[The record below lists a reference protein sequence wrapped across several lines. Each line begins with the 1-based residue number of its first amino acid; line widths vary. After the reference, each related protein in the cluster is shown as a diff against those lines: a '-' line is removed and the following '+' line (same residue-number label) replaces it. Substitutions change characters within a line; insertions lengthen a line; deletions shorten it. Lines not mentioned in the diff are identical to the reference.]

1 MGIIEFKDVSFQYP
15 NGFSA
20 VENVSFE
27 INEGEAIAIIGQ
39 NGAGKTTTVKMING
53 LLKPTHGTVLID
65 GMDTKDYTT
74 AQLSKIAGYVF
85 QNPDDQIFHNNVEDE
100 IRFGPKKQGLSEEE
114 IVKKTEW
121 AAKLCGLSEQMQENP
136 YNLPL
141 SIRKFVSIASVLAM
155 DDKILILD
163 EPTAGQDLIGINRLE
178 NILTE
183 LKKENK
189 TVVTITHDMEFAV
202 NNFKKIFV
210 MSHKN
215 LLRVGNA
222 KEIFSDDE
230 LLKDSM
236 LKKTY
241 IGDLCDRLA
250 VLDLSENGRQIG
262 EKLFVLLDVE
272 QKREMIQFVLETEQQ
287 QGFSAI
293 PCTNPDSF
301 GARIDT
307 SQPLTEIREGDLYF
321 CLEEREVAV
330 QGKKVDLSVREFN
343 ALYLLLMN
351 RRRVMT
357 FETIAYH
364 VWSEEYVENELTAI
378 HNIMSRLRQKL
389 KISPDIPDYII
400 SVRGVGY
407 KFDTT
412 QQKK

>member
-1 MGIIEFKDVSFQYP
+1 M
-15 NGFSA
+15 
-20 VENVSFE
+20 
-27 INEGEAIAIIGQ
+27 
-39 NGAGKTTTVKMING
+39 
-53 LLKPTHGTVLID
+53 
-65 GMDTKDYTT
+65 
-74 AQLSKIAGYVF
+74 
-85 QNPDDQIFHNNVEDE
+85 
-100 IRFGPKKQGLSEEE
+100 
-114 IVKKTEW
+114 
-121 AAKLCGLSEQMQENP
+121 
-136 YNLPL
+136 
-141 SIRKFVSIASVLAM
+141 
-155 DDKILILD
+155 
-163 EPTAGQDLIGINRLE
+163 
-178 NILTE
+178 
-183 LKKENK
+183 
-189 TVVTITHDMEFAV
+189 
-202 NNFKKIFV
+202 
-210 MSHKN
+210 
-215 LLRVGNA
+215 
-222 KEIFSDDE
+222 
-230 LLKDSM
+230 
-236 LKKTY
+236 
-241 IGDLCDRLA
+241 
-250 VLDLSENGRQIG
+250 
-262 EKLFVLLDVE
+262 LDVE

-364 VWSEEYVENELTAI
+364 VLSEEYVENELTAI

>member
-1 MGIIEFKDVSFQYP
+1 M
-15 NGFSA
+15 
-20 VENVSFE
+20 
-27 INEGEAIAIIGQ
+27 
-39 NGAGKTTTVKMING
+39 
-53 LLKPTHGTVLID
+53 
-65 GMDTKDYTT
+65 
-74 AQLSKIAGYVF
+74 
-85 QNPDDQIFHNNVEDE
+85 
-100 IRFGPKKQGLSEEE
+100 
-114 IVKKTEW
+114 
-121 AAKLCGLSEQMQENP
+121 
-136 YNLPL
+136 
-141 SIRKFVSIASVLAM
+141 
-155 DDKILILD
+155 
-163 EPTAGQDLIGINRLE
+163 
-178 NILTE
+178 
-183 LKKENK
+183 
-189 TVVTITHDMEFAV
+189 
-202 NNFKKIFV
+202 
-210 MSHKN
+210 
-215 LLRVGNA
+215 
-222 KEIFSDDE
+222 
-230 LLKDSM
+230 
-236 LKKTY
+236 
-241 IGDLCDRLA
+241 
-250 VLDLSENGRQIG
+250 
-262 EKLFVLLDVE
+262 LDVE

-351 RRRVMT
+351 RRRVLT
-357 FETIAYH
+357 FETIASH

>member
-1 MGIIEFKDVSFQYP
+1 M
-15 NGFSA
+15 
-20 VENVSFE
+20 
-27 INEGEAIAIIGQ
+27 
-39 NGAGKTTTVKMING
+39 
-53 LLKPTHGTVLID
+53 
-65 GMDTKDYTT
+65 
-74 AQLSKIAGYVF
+74 
-85 QNPDDQIFHNNVEDE
+85 
-100 IRFGPKKQGLSEEE
+100 
-114 IVKKTEW
+114 
-121 AAKLCGLSEQMQENP
+121 
-136 YNLPL
+136 
-141 SIRKFVSIASVLAM
+141 
-155 DDKILILD
+155 
-163 EPTAGQDLIGINRLE
+163 
-178 NILTE
+178 
-183 LKKENK
+183 
-189 TVVTITHDMEFAV
+189 
-202 NNFKKIFV
+202 
-210 MSHKN
+210 
-215 LLRVGNA
+215 
-222 KEIFSDDE
+222 
-230 LLKDSM
+230 
-236 LKKTY
+236 
-241 IGDLCDRLA
+241 
-250 VLDLSENGRQIG
+250 
-262 EKLFVLLDVE
+262 LDVE

-351 RRRVMT
+351 RRRVMI

>member
-1 MGIIEFKDVSFQYP
+1 M
-15 NGFSA
+15 
-20 VENVSFE
+20 
-27 INEGEAIAIIGQ
+27 
-39 NGAGKTTTVKMING
+39 
-53 LLKPTHGTVLID
+53 
-65 GMDTKDYTT
+65 
-74 AQLSKIAGYVF
+74 
-85 QNPDDQIFHNNVEDE
+85 
-100 IRFGPKKQGLSEEE
+100 
-114 IVKKTEW
+114 
-121 AAKLCGLSEQMQENP
+121 
-136 YNLPL
+136 
-141 SIRKFVSIASVLAM
+141 
-155 DDKILILD
+155 
-163 EPTAGQDLIGINRLE
+163 
-178 NILTE
+178 
-183 LKKENK
+183 
-189 TVVTITHDMEFAV
+189 
-202 NNFKKIFV
+202 
-210 MSHKN
+210 
-215 LLRVGNA
+215 
-222 KEIFSDDE
+222 
-230 LLKDSM
+230 
-236 LKKTY
+236 
-241 IGDLCDRLA
+241 
-250 VLDLSENGRQIG
+250 
-262 EKLFVLLDVE
+262 LDVE

-351 RRRVMT
+351 RRLVMT

>member
-1 MGIIEFKDVSFQYP
+1 M
-15 NGFSA
+15 
-20 VENVSFE
+20 
-27 INEGEAIAIIGQ
+27 
-39 NGAGKTTTVKMING
+39 
-53 LLKPTHGTVLID
+53 
-65 GMDTKDYTT
+65 
-74 AQLSKIAGYVF
+74 
-85 QNPDDQIFHNNVEDE
+85 
-100 IRFGPKKQGLSEEE
+100 
-114 IVKKTEW
+114 
-121 AAKLCGLSEQMQENP
+121 
-136 YNLPL
+136 
-141 SIRKFVSIASVLAM
+141 
-155 DDKILILD
+155 
-163 EPTAGQDLIGINRLE
+163 
-178 NILTE
+178 
-183 LKKENK
+183 
-189 TVVTITHDMEFAV
+189 
-202 NNFKKIFV
+202 
-210 MSHKN
+210 
-215 LLRVGNA
+215 
-222 KEIFSDDE
+222 
-230 LLKDSM
+230 
-236 LKKTY
+236 
-241 IGDLCDRLA
+241 
-250 VLDLSENGRQIG
+250 
-262 EKLFVLLDVE
+262 LDVE

-351 RRRVMT
+351 RRRAMT

>member
-1 MGIIEFKDVSFQYP
+1 M
-15 NGFSA
+15 
-20 VENVSFE
+20 
-27 INEGEAIAIIGQ
+27 
-39 NGAGKTTTVKMING
+39 
-53 LLKPTHGTVLID
+53 
-65 GMDTKDYTT
+65 
-74 AQLSKIAGYVF
+74 
-85 QNPDDQIFHNNVEDE
+85 
-100 IRFGPKKQGLSEEE
+100 
-114 IVKKTEW
+114 
-121 AAKLCGLSEQMQENP
+121 
-136 YNLPL
+136 
-141 SIRKFVSIASVLAM
+141 
-155 DDKILILD
+155 
-163 EPTAGQDLIGINRLE
+163 
-178 NILTE
+178 
-183 LKKENK
+183 
-189 TVVTITHDMEFAV
+189 
-202 NNFKKIFV
+202 
-210 MSHKN
+210 
-215 LLRVGNA
+215 
-222 KEIFSDDE
+222 
-230 LLKDSM
+230 
-236 LKKTY
+236 
-241 IGDLCDRLA
+241 
-250 VLDLSENGRQIG
+250 
-262 EKLFVLLDVE
+262 LDVE

-364 VWSEEYVENELTAI
+364 VWSEGYVENELTAI

>member
-1 MGIIEFKDVSFQYP
+1 M
-15 NGFSA
+15 
-20 VENVSFE
+20 
-27 INEGEAIAIIGQ
+27 
-39 NGAGKTTTVKMING
+39 
-53 LLKPTHGTVLID
+53 
-65 GMDTKDYTT
+65 
-74 AQLSKIAGYVF
+74 
-85 QNPDDQIFHNNVEDE
+85 
-100 IRFGPKKQGLSEEE
+100 
-114 IVKKTEW
+114 
-121 AAKLCGLSEQMQENP
+121 
-136 YNLPL
+136 
-141 SIRKFVSIASVLAM
+141 
-155 DDKILILD
+155 
-163 EPTAGQDLIGINRLE
+163 
-178 NILTE
+178 
-183 LKKENK
+183 
-189 TVVTITHDMEFAV
+189 
-202 NNFKKIFV
+202 
-210 MSHKN
+210 
-215 LLRVGNA
+215 
-222 KEIFSDDE
+222 
-230 LLKDSM
+230 
-236 LKKTY
+236 
-241 IGDLCDRLA
+241 
-250 VLDLSENGRQIG
+250 
-262 EKLFVLLDVE
+262 LDVE

-364 VWSEEYVENELTAI
+364 VWNEEYVENELTAI

>member
-1 MGIIEFKDVSFQYP
+1 M
-15 NGFSA
+15 
-20 VENVSFE
+20 
-27 INEGEAIAIIGQ
+27 
-39 NGAGKTTTVKMING
+39 
-53 LLKPTHGTVLID
+53 
-65 GMDTKDYTT
+65 
-74 AQLSKIAGYVF
+74 
-85 QNPDDQIFHNNVEDE
+85 
-100 IRFGPKKQGLSEEE
+100 
-114 IVKKTEW
+114 
-121 AAKLCGLSEQMQENP
+121 
-136 YNLPL
+136 
-141 SIRKFVSIASVLAM
+141 
-155 DDKILILD
+155 
-163 EPTAGQDLIGINRLE
+163 
-178 NILTE
+178 
-183 LKKENK
+183 
-189 TVVTITHDMEFAV
+189 
-202 NNFKKIFV
+202 
-210 MSHKN
+210 
-215 LLRVGNA
+215 
-222 KEIFSDDE
+222 
-230 LLKDSM
+230 
-236 LKKTY
+236 
-241 IGDLCDRLA
+241 
-250 VLDLSENGRQIG
+250 
-262 EKLFVLLDVE
+262 LDVE

-357 FETIAYH
+357 FKTIAYH

>member
-1 MGIIEFKDVSFQYP
+1 M
-15 NGFSA
+15 
-20 VENVSFE
+20 
-27 INEGEAIAIIGQ
+27 
-39 NGAGKTTTVKMING
+39 
-53 LLKPTHGTVLID
+53 
-65 GMDTKDYTT
+65 
-74 AQLSKIAGYVF
+74 
-85 QNPDDQIFHNNVEDE
+85 
-100 IRFGPKKQGLSEEE
+100 
-114 IVKKTEW
+114 
-121 AAKLCGLSEQMQENP
+121 
-136 YNLPL
+136 
-141 SIRKFVSIASVLAM
+141 
-155 DDKILILD
+155 
-163 EPTAGQDLIGINRLE
+163 
-178 NILTE
+178 
-183 LKKENK
+183 
-189 TVVTITHDMEFAV
+189 
-202 NNFKKIFV
+202 
-210 MSHKN
+210 
-215 LLRVGNA
+215 
-222 KEIFSDDE
+222 
-230 LLKDSM
+230 
-236 LKKTY
+236 
-241 IGDLCDRLA
+241 
-250 VLDLSENGRQIG
+250 
-262 EKLFVLLDVE
+262 LDVE

-301 GARIDT
+301 GAWIDT